1 MKTRIYLVRHGESLG
16 NLYQK
21 ALGHIDLD
29 LSEHGY
35 RQAAGTFEYLKDV
48 HFDAVY
54 TSPLKRAYHTI
65 LPHAEARGL
74 TPVPLDDLREI
85 HLGLW
90 EDMYLADI
98 LHRWPYTF
106 TEMWRAN
113 FGLCTP
119 PKGEFAQ
126 DAATRCIRALTEI
139 AERHKGQTVLVGG
152 HAGIFRVACARL
164 MGIPP
169 ENVGRDLP
177 YMTNASFTTMTYEDG
192 KFEIEQ
198 YSYDKHLAE
207 IGTSGPKGF

>member
-1 MKTRIYLVRHGESLG
+1 MKTRIYLVRHGQSLG
-16 NLYQK
+16 NLNLQM
-21 ALGHIDLD
+21 LGHTDLD
-29 LSEHGY
+29 LSELGY
-35 RQAAGTFEYLKDV
+35 RQAERTFEYLKDV

-54 TSPLKRAYHTI
+54 TSPLKRAFHTI

-74 TPVPLDDLREI
+74 TPVALDDLREI
-85 HLGLW
+85 YLGLW

-139 AERHKGQTVLVGG
+139 AEKHPGQTVLVGG
-152 HAGIFRVACARL
+152 HAGIFRVACARIA
-164 MGIPP
+164 GIPP
-169 ENVGRDLP
+169 ECVGRDFP
-177 YMTNASFTTMTYEDG
+177 YMTNAAVTVLVYEDG
-192 KFEIEQ
+192 VFTMER
-198 YSYDKHLAE
+198 YSDDAHLSD
-207 IGTSGPKGF
+207 IGTNLKGF